1 MPSLPAMASDFRV
14 STATAEQSITA
25 YVLGYG
31 FSQLFWGPQ
40 ADRFGRRPIALT
52 GVPGSGSFLVLRLI
66 QGVDA
71 GYDTSVSRACLR
83 DVLSQ
88 RSLAQAMSLAAI
100 SYALALGIAPFLGG
114 WIASVASWRADFALM
129 ALLGSLVLAY
139 LARALGGN
147 LAPQGLPPD
156 HTDPGAGR
164 GGAGLRA
171 LASGPA
177 LSVASPDRHTRHR
190 RGGWLCR
197 NLSLALSGA
206 YLLGS
211 FGVRRTVVRLG
222 QQRLLW
228 TGVARITTWAMMM
241 LLLGLAAA
249 SIPSHCWPRCCWRW
263 LAAESSRRSAMP
275 CRCRP
280 SPPRRARPQPSPVSC
295 SWKERPCSSARL
307 SGCPTPP
314 RCHWRSACSFLP

>member
-1 MPSLPAMASDFRV
+1 MASDFRV
-14 STATAEQSITA
+14 STAT
-25 YVLGYG
+25 VLGYG

-66 QGVDA
+66 QGVAA

-83 DVLSQ
+83 DLFSQ

-100 SYALALGIAPFLGG
+100 SYALALGIAPILGG
-114 WIASVASWRADFALM
+114 WIASVASSWRANFALI

-139 LARALGGN
+139 LARALGET
-147 LAPQGLPPD
+147 LPPRVSRPITPTRELAVVVRD
-156 HTDPGAGR
+156 YAR
-164 GGAGLRA
+164 LLRDRRF
-171 LASGPA
+171 LLPA
-177 LSVASPDRHTRHR
+177 LIAM
-190 RGGWLCR
+190 
-197 NLSLALSGA
+197 LA
-206 YLLGS
+206 
-211 FGVRRTVVRLG
+211 
-222 QQRLLW
+222 
-228 TGVARITTWAMMM
+228 TGVVA
-241 LLLGLAAA
+241 GYAAI
-249 SIPSHCWPRCCWRW
+249 SPS
-263 LAAESSRRSAMP
+263 P